1 MRDAWRWIAWF
12 AQDRGQVWVV
22 FEFALE
28 VIPIFC
34 ERTTVC
40 DSQEAEAGIQKKTDV
55 MHVADRLVAPQCT
68 ECFGLWAVRIRGPP
82 QGQSAFPGV
91 GCT

>member
-1 MRDAWRWIAWF
+1 MRDAWRGIAWF
-12 AQDRGQVWVV
+12 AQDRGQVLVV

-28 VIPIFC
+28 VLPNFC

-40 DSQEAEAGIQKKTDV
+40 DSQEAEAGIQKKIDV
-55 MHVADRLVAPQCT
+55 IHAADRMVAPQCT
-68 ECFGLWAVRIRGPP
+68 ERFSLWAVRIRDPL
-82 QGQSAFPGV
+82 QSQSAFPGV